1 MKVMDMF
8 NLKGKVAL
16 VTGGGRGI
24 GEFMA
29 EGLAEA
35 GANLVIASRKVEN
48 CEETGKKLAEANGIK
63 YLAVKCDL
71 GVKEDIDRLVDAA
84 MKEFGRIDILVNN
97 SGVTWGAPTLDFPLD
112 AWDKIFNVNVRGVW
126 ILTQKVA
133 NIMKAQGGGKIINV
147 SSIFGSRG
155 SNELAHP
162 AVAYNSSKAAIEI
175 LTKNLA
181 IKLAPHKIHVNCVAP
196 GFFHTD
202 MMGYVFKPGMEN
214 MLNAMLSVIP
224 LHKAGEVEDIKGLVV
239 YLSSAASDF
248 MTGAVIPIDGG
259 MSAQ

>member
-1 MKVMDMF
+1 
-8 NLKGKVAL
+8 
-16 VTGGGRGI
+16 
-24 GEFMA
+24 
-29 EGLAEA
+29 
-35 GANLVIASRKVEN
+35 
-48 CEETGKKLAEANGIK
+48 
-63 YLAVKCDL
+63 
-71 GVKEDIDRLVDAA
+71 
-84 MKEFGRIDILVNN
+84 MKEFGRIDILINN
-97 SGVTWGAPTLDFPLD
+97 SGVTWGAPTLEYPLD
-112 AWDKIFNVNVRGVW
+112 AWDRIFNVNVRGVW

-162 AVAYNSSKAAIEI
+162 AVAYNPSKAAIEI

-181 IKLAPHKIHVNCVAP
+181 IKLAEHKICVNCVAP
-196 GFFHTD
+196 GFFQTD

-214 MLNAMLSVIP
+214 MLKIMLSVIP
-224 LHKAGEVEDIKGLVV
+224 LHKAGQAEDIKGLAVF
-239 YLSSAASDF
+239 LSSSASDF